1 MAKEVELTAL
11 RTWEDF
17 FPGADRFAKP
27 DVTDLGKW
35 NNRVVN
41 NLLYYQTNYLLMA
54 IVVFLIVG
62 FLNPLGMFMGMAVVT
77 GVFLG
82 SVWTGENKA
91 MIKSFKRQNPA
102 AFVFAVMIA
111 SYMLM
116 SLLGGVMVFMSGI
129 TFPLAMIFAHASFRL
144 RNMKNKLENKIEGA
158 GLKRSPMGILLEALG
173 QQEENFQKIQ
183 NLLEAKLKDG
193 L

>member
-1 MAKEVELTAL
+1 MAKVELAPL
-11 RTWEDF
+11 RTWDDF
-17 FPGADRFAKP
+17 LPTADRFAKP
-27 DVTDLGKW
+27 DMKDLMKW

-54 IVVFLIVG
+54 VAVFLIVG
-62 FLNPLGMFMGMAVVT
+62 FLNPLGMFMGMAVVSA
-77 GVFLG
+77 VFVG
-82 SVWTGENKA
+82 SVWAGENKA
-91 MIKSFKRQNPA
+91 MIKSFKRENPA
-102 AFVFAVMIA
+102 AFVVVVMVA

-129 TFPLAMIFAHASFRL
+129 TFPLAMTFAHASFRL

-158 GLKRSPMGILLEALG
+158 GLKRSPMGLLLEALG

-183 NLLEAKLKDG
+183 NLLEAKLKEG